1 MAQNQTQTEQFD
13 PISKSK
19 SLTNMFLSLNGF
31 EVYSVRGFQKGIV
44 HLQGNSNS

>member
-13 PISKSK
+13 PISMSK
-19 SLTNMFLSLNGF
+19 SLTIMFLSLNGF